1 MLEEPS
7 KQQVVSYAKLTAV
20 WAGLLALTALT
31 VWVSRLD
38 LGVNRVWGPLAIAA
52 CKGGLIISFFMHMRY
67 EGRLLRWVLFVTLV
81 TLAIFIGVTFFDVL
95 YR

>member
-1 MLEEPS
+1 MAAEEHE
-7 KQQVVSYAKLTAV
+7 QHIVGYGKLAAV
-20 WAGLLALTALT
+20 WGGLLALTALT

-38 LGVNRVWGPLAIAA
+38 LEVNRVWGSLAIAA
-52 CKGGLIISFFMHMRY
+52 CKGGLIIAFFMHIRY
-67 EGRLLRWVLFVTLV
+67 EGRLLRWVLFVTLA

>member
-1 MLEEPS
+1 MPTEPN
-7 KQQVVSYAKLTAV
+7 KEQVVSYGKLTAV
-20 WAGLLALTALT
+20 WAGLIALTALT
-31 VWVSRLD
+31 VWVSQVN

-52 CKGGLIISFFMHMRY
+52 CKGGLIIAFFMHMRY